1 MLLRA
6 KKIGENASSNSMMTS
21 GYRGSLYS
29 VRRRATRERF
39 LALFCIASL
48 AMVRNR
54 RLSRRMGRM
63 TGRAVVTT
71 HLEMCWVFDTW
82 HWYRNT
88 RSVCTLRLTPCTL
101 YFGVWLGQT
110 SASGQGLELPSS
122 FSFFVFLLPAPLFLI
137 STYLPPFLLSTLFP
151 FSTPFSSWTV
161 WVSCGCACSSVRL
174 SGVSCSSILD
184 RLTDISDHFSLGF
197 M

>member
-71 HLEMCWVFDTW
+71 HLELC
-82 HWYRNT
+82 
-88 RSVCTLRLTPCTL
+88 
-101 YFGVWLGQT
+101 
-110 SASGQGLELPSS
+110 
-122 FSFFVFLLPAPLFLI
+122 
-137 STYLPPFLLSTLFP
+137 
-151 FSTPFSSWTV
+151 
-161 WVSCGCACSSVRL
+161 
-174 SGVSCSSILD
+174 
-184 RLTDISDHFSLGF
+184 
-197 M
+197 